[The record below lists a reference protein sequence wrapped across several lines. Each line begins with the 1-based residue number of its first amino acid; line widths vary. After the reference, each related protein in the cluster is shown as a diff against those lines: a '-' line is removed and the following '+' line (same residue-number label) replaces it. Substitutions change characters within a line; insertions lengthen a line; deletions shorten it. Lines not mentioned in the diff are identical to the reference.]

1 MTDERPPEGE
11 PESSADQ
18 AAAETPP
25 PSAAPPASV
34 PPAYTPP
41 PVPPPVMPQPAMAQ
55 PAVAWAPPPAA
66 AVATGQRTGMSL
78 AAGIILIVLGILGAL
93 LGLLLATVGRGFV
106 ESFQGFNDLPGFNG
120 ADPGAVVGGIVTFF
134 GIVLLVGGVA
144 YIFGGVGVLRSRGW
158 GRVIGIVVGIIGGLF
173 WLASLGGSG
182 QYANGGGG
190 GGGGLFA
197 AIFLALHV
205 YVIVALG
212 FFWRAK
218 ASMS

>member
-11 PESSADQ
+11 PESGTDQ
-18 AAAETPP
+18 APAEMPP
-25 PSAAPPASV
+25 AAPPAYT

-41 PVPPPVMPQPAMAQ
+41 PVPPPAMPQPAMQQ

-66 AVATGQRTGMSL
+66 TAATGQRTGLSL
-78 AAGIILIVLGILGAL
+78 AAGIILIVLGILGGL

-106 ESFQGFNDLPGFNG
+106 ESFNGFNDLPGFNG

-134 GIVLLVGGVA
+134 GIILLIGGIAYTLGGIGVA
-144 YIFGGVGVLRSRGW
+144 RSRGW
-158 GRVIGIVVGIIGGLF
+158 GRVLGIVVGVIGGLF

-182 QYANGGGG
+182 GYANSSGGG

-212 FFWRAK
+212 FFWRKK
-218 ASMS
+218 AA

>member
-11 PESSADQ
+11 PGSSADQ
-18 AAAETPP
+18 AAAEAPP
-25 PSAAPPASV
+25 PAPPAYM

-41 PVPPPVMPQPAMAQ
+41 PVPPPAMPQPAMQQ

-66 AVATGQRTGMSL
+66 TVATRQRTSLSL
-78 AAGIILIVLGILGAL
+78 AAGIILIVLGILGGL

-120 ADPGAVVGGIVTFF
+120 ADPGAVVGGIVAFF
-134 GIVLLVGGVA
+134 GIVLLVGGIA
-144 YIFGGVGVLRSRGW
+144 YAIGGIGVLRSRGW

-182 QYANGGGG
+182 QYASSGGG

-212 FFWRAK
+212 FFWRVK
-218 ASMS
+218 SPAS